1 MSATAESPRI
11 LLADDDASTRHLLTT
26 LLHRDGYQVTQVASG
41 EETLATIKTRA
52 FDLVLLDVMM
62 HGMDGFAALARIR
75 ESFGTTDLPVI
86 MLTSLDGA
94 GDVIQALRLGANDYA
109 VKPVDFAQLSA
120 RMQTHLKLK
129 VGHRGRMG
137 KYELSGT
144 LGSGAVGVV
153 YAATDT
159 TTGREVALK
168 VLGRAVTIQRETVTR
183 FLQESALMA
192 KVRHPSVVQLLDT
205 GQDNECYYLAME
217 RIDGRTLEQ
226 LSYPTPLPPG
236 TAMKLA
242 IQIAGGLEALHA
254 QGIVHRD
261 IKPQNILVTQSMQAK
276 IADFGIAFDLTEK
289 NRLTQTGVGIG
300 SLLYASPQQLL
311 GQPDIRSDMY
321 ALGATLFYMVCAA
334 TPFPESLP
342 MPELFAKKFA
352 APPSPLSQRPELPTP
367 MVKLIMQ
374 LMAPAPKDRFATD
387 AALMKALERVNA
399 DLS

>member
-1 MSATAESPRI
+1 MSASPDNARI
-11 LLADDDASTRHLLTT
+11 LLADDDASTRHLLAA
-26 LLHRDGYQVTQVASG
+26 LLQKEGYSVAEVASG
-41 EETLATIKTRA
+41 EEALSAIAKNP
-52 FDLVLLDVMM
+52 FDLLLLDVMM
-62 HGMDGFAALARIR
+62 HGMDGFAALAAVR
-75 ESFGTTDLPVI
+75 EHYGATDLPVI

-109 VKPVDFAQLSA
+109 VKPVDFPQLKA

-137 KYELSGT
+137 KYELLGT

-153 YAATDT
+153 YAATDVT
-159 TTGREVALK
+159 NGREVALK
-168 VLGRAVTIQRETVTR
+168 VLGRAVTIQREAVTR

-192 KVRHPSVVQLLDT
+192 KVHHPAVVQLFDT

-217 RIDGRTLEQ
+217 RVDGRTLEQ
-226 LSYPTPLPPG
+226 LSYPTPLPAD
-236 TAMKLA
+236 TALRIA
-242 IQIAGGLEALHA
+242 IQVAGGLEALHG

-261 IKPQNILVTQSMQAK
+261 IKPQNILVTQDMQAK
-276 IADFGIAFDLTEK
+276 IADFGIAFDLNEK

-321 ALGATLFYMVCAA
+321 ALGATLFYMVTAT
-334 TPFPESLP
+334 TPFPESMP

-352 APPSPLSQRPELPTP
+352 APPNPLALRPDLPTP
-367 MVKLIMQ
+367 VAKLILQ
-374 LMAPAPKDRFATD
+374 LMAPAPKDRYPTD
-387 AALMKALERVNA
+387 AALLKALQRVYSE
-399 DLS
+399 LS